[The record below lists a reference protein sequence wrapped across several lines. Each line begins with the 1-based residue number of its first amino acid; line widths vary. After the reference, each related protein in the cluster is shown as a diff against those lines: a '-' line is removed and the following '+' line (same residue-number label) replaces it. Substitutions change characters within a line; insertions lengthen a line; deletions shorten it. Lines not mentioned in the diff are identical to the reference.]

1 MKMETERFI
10 ELAKMFLVYS
20 LAEIGFDY
28 YFLTDKEKKLISEEE
43 FELFVKEIQ
52 NEN

>member
-1 MKMETERFI
+1 MKMMDDRFI

-20 LAEIGFDY
+20 LEEIDFDY
-28 YFLTDKEKKLISEEE
+28 FFLTKREKELISEEE
-43 FELFVKEIQ
+43 FNLFVKEIK